1 MNPNRGPSSR
11 LPSPSPRRGPDNDDD
26 DYDVYRTNA
35 LRLRNTTPLVYFFS
49 SSYFRFVIFHWRSA
63 CLFDS
68 LCCSYDAPCAVCSF
82 FFSFRKYSLNLSA
95 AAPHPI
101 TGSEW
106 VRHFC
111 WEPGDKFGLCCCFL
125 SHGFSATH
133 SVTLFGAVLL
143 WALHHCCR
151 TANAPPSSPS
161 PAPATPVHFN
171 SIFLV
176 FLVASVPRELT
187 C

>member
-1 MNPNRGPSSR
+1 MFVCFGSHELPLLQSR
-11 LPSPSPRRGPDNDDD
+11 
-26 DYDVYRTNA
+26 
-35 LRLRNTTPLVYFFS
+35 
-49 SSYFRFVIFHWRSA
+49 
-63 CLFDS
+63 
-68 LCCSYDAPCAVCSF
+68 CAVRRVLLF
-82 FFSFRKYSLNLSA
+82 FPFRKYSLNLSA

-133 SVTLFGAVLL
+133 SVTLLGAVLL

-161 PAPATPVHFN
+161 PATPVHFN
-171 SIFLV
+171 SIFPV
-176 FLVASVPRELT
+176 FLVASVPRELRCWRALDGLLWWYFFRGQYPSVT
-187 C
+187 EKKQS